1 MYQCRAIEA
10 AADGCSDVV
19 GMAYWWSNCIQLR
32 WMLWAM
38 CHGGDMPEDGD
49 MDEEPQGMDEFDW
62 VVKVSCAHPSC
73 GSQHFLSNS

>member
-1 MYQCRAIEA
+1 MRRAIEA

-38 CHGGDMPEDGD
+38 CHGGDMPEDGV

-62 VVKVSCAHPSC
+62 VMKVSD
-73 GSQHFLSNS
+73 